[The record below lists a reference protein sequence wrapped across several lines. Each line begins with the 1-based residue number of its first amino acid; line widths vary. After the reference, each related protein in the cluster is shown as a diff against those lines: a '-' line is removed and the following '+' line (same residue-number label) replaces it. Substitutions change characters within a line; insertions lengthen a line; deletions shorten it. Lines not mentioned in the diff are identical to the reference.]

1 MRNKVLVELIVPE
14 IEESYNLYL
23 PINKTI
29 GESIELLNKAIYD
42 LSDGIYSGGTKNF
55 LYNKDT
61 GERYDINKKIYDT
74 DIRNGTGIILI

>member
-42 LSDGIYSGGTKNF
+42 LSDGVYSGGTKNF